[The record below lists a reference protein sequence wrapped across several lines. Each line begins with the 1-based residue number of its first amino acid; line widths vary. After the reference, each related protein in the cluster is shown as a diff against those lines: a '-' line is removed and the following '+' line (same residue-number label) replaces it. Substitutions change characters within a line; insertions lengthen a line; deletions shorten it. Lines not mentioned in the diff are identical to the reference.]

1 MKRIGLIG
9 GTTPESTCYYYQI
22 YMEISRE
29 KLGEHT
35 YPPLLIYSINFGEF
49 MNNPRG
55 WEGRKRMLL
64 EAGEALKRAG
74 ADLIA
79 LTANTPH
86 ILFDELQ
93 EALGV
98 PMVSIIDALV
108 ERMKEEKISR
118 PLLLGTKTTMS
129 SGFYRE
135 KLERAGFRV
144 EVPSQEEQDRINSI
158 IFEELARGNLVS
170 KSWLLELVEKYALE
184 KGVDS
189 LILGCTEL
197 PLAIKEEEVSIRL
210 FDTARIHME
219 KLIEIS
225 TA

>member
-1 MKRIGLIG
+1 
-9 GTTPESTCYYYQI
+9 
-22 YMEISRE
+22 
-29 KLGEHT
+29 
-35 YPPLLIYSINFGEF
+35 
-49 MNNPRG
+49 
-55 WEGRKRMLL
+55 MLL